1 MKWLYLYISWIVA
14 LIATFGSIYLSEV
27 ENVTP
32 CPLCWYQRVC
42 MFPLIFILGIAVY
55 KHFYRITIYILPQV
69 IIGWLIALYQSV
81 ETYFP
86 HILPLHLCR
95 AGGLCY
101 EEGANFLNIFPLSL
115 LSLLAFTLLLVF
127 SFLNLKNDP

>member
-69 IIGWLIALYQSV
+69 IIGRLIALYQSV

-86 HILPLHLCR
+86 HILPFEGD
-95 AGGLCY
+95 AGGWLLY
-101 EEGANFLNIFPLSL
+101 KEIETPVTSARLNPLRFRTPIPFQHNF
-115 LSLLAFTLLLVF
+115 A
-127 SFLNLKNDP
+127 DY